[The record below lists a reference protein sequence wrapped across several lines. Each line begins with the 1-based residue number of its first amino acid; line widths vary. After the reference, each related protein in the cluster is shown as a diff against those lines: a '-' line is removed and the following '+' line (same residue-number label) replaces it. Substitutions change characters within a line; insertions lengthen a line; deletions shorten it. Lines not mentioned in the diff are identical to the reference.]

1 MDGQMPGL
9 DGYEATSRI
18 RQLADLGPHKRSIK
32 ILALTASAVL
42 GDRERCI
49 ASGMDGYLAKVSP
62 TPSLVY
68 EVS

>member
-9 DGYEATSRI
+9 DGYEATSKI
-18 RQLADLGPHKRSIK
+18 RMLSSPFKRKVK
-32 ILALTASAVL
+32 IIALTASAVS

-62 TPSLVY
+62 PRRSIELKR
-68 EVS
+68 